1 MINTAHETSVR
12 AKLSGAI
19 LRLTCLFLAGSY
31 ATPNGPTAR
40 AVSPEQVQDAVRA
53 NESLTNL
60 VKLDYAIQYAPSP
73 APSTPSPASGG
84 RSLGAPY
91 TGYRGA
97 WAQDGIRQYHQYDY
111 LYGPDK
117 PAAQQL
123 EVVTGEVAISAKRP
137 ALMEGA
143 IVPIAKHQWGPGP
156 TLFSGI
162 RPFESELRLS
172 DFIGQQGATVEDTT
186 QKIRGREAWVVVGQS
201 RGGFYKILIDRERGV
216 LLRLESYG
224 DKDPRVTDSPACYA
238 TLDILETL
246 QLPNGGWLPVRSE
259 RALGPD
265 AARKSSYRV
274 DPNSITIDRAD
285 IPDSLFTV
293 DFPEGARVVNTI
305 TGTVTQGSKTMP
317 WDPRLEDEMKLLT
330 QMVVDD
336 SLKRTPPIISPKDAN
351 RVPGQAAFAKT
362 DGNTSNESESGAR
375 QGFPDIPMAEFNPKL
390 GENARLLVLVTAAGI
405 CGVAAT
411 LIVAVWRTRPR
422 SMEKR

>member
-1 MINTAHETSVR
+1 MVSSVHETSVR
-12 AKLSGAI
+12 AKLSGTI
-19 LRLTCLFLAGSY
+19 LRLMCLFIAGSY
-31 ATPNGPTAR
+31 ATPNGPMAR
-40 AVSPEQVQDAVRA
+40 AASLEQVQDAVRA

-73 APSTPSPASGG
+73 APSTPPPASGG
-84 RSLGAPY
+84 RALGTPY

-97 WAQDGIRQYHQYDY
+97 WAQDGLRQYHQYDY

-143 IVPIAKHQWGPGP
+143 IVPIAKHRWGPGP
-156 TLFSGI
+156 TLYSGI
-162 RPFESELRLS
+162 RPFETELRLS
-172 DFIGQQGATVEDTT
+172 DFLGLQGTTVQEST
-186 QKIRGREAWVVVGQS
+186 QKIRDRDAWVAVGQS

-224 DKDPRVTDSPACYA
+224 DEDPRVTGAPVCYA
-238 TLDILETL
+238 TLDTLEML

-265 AARKSSYRV
+265 ASRKSWYRV
-274 DPNSITIDRAD
+274 DPNSITIDRRD

-305 TGTVTQGSKTMP
+305 TGTVTQGKKTMP

-330 QMVVDD
+330 QMVLDK
-336 SLKRTPPIISPKDAN
+336 SLEQGPPIISAEDVN
-351 RVPGQAAFAKT
+351 RVSGQAAFAVT
-362 DGNTSNESESGAR
+362 DANTSKQSGPGAGP
-375 QGFPDIPMAEFNPKL
+375 GFSDIATAEFHPQV
-390 GENARLLVLVTAAGI
+390 GDGVRLLVLVVAVAV
-405 CGVAAT
+405 CGGAVT
-411 LIVAVWRTRPR
+411 VILAVWRPR
-422 SMEKR
+422 QVSTEER